1 VVGRTPRVRPTTL
14 AGRLDALQQRGFVM
28 IPDALDPATAARAE
42 AAVDRIHA
50 EESAADRCRPDGA
63 VHALEVLHR
72 DPVLAELLVAPAVL
86 PLICSALGWNIHL
99 YHSHVDVHP
108 PLQAPPEPVWRW
120 HQDGG
125 RQNLELE
132 TRPVRP
138 RLSIKVGFFL
148 SDASRPGRGNM
159 LVIPGSHRRNT
170 LPRPDRP
177 ELGFAQPEGAVE
189 VRAAPGTACV
199 FDRRIWHGR
208 SPNLSAITR
217 KVVFLGFTYRWIR
230 PRHDHTPDAHPG
242 LDPVQ
247 RQLLGASA
255 SQLGYWIPDERDVP
269 LRSWMRAHGLI
280 DPANPAHR

>member
-1 VVGRTPRVRPTTL
+1 
-14 AGRLDALQQRGFVM
+14 
-28 IPDALDPATAARAE
+28 
-42 AAVDRIHA
+42 
-50 EESAADRCRPDGA
+50 
-63 VHALEVLHR
+63 VHALEVLDR

-86 PLICSALGWNIHL
+86 PLVCSALGWNIHV

-108 PLQAPPEPVWRW
+108 PLPVAPEPAWRW

-125 RQNLELE
+125 RQNLEIE

-170 LPRPDRP
+170 LPRPERP
-177 ELGFAQPEGAVE
+177 ELAFPQPDGAVE

-230 PRHDHTPDAHPG
+230 PRHEHTPDAHPG

-255 SQLGYWIPDERDVP
+255 SQLGYWIPDDEDVP
-269 LRSWMRAHGLI
+269 LRAWMRERGLI

>member
-1 VVGRTPRVRPTTL
+1 VGGVRGVHPTTL
-14 AGRLDALQQRGFVM
+14 AGRLDALEQRGFVM
-28 IPDALDPATAARAE
+28 IPDALDPATLARAE
-42 AAVDRIHA
+42 TAVDRIHA
-50 EESAADRCRPDGA
+50 EESAAGRAGPDGS
-63 VHALEVLHR
+63 VHALEVLDR
-72 DPVLAELLVAPAVL
+72 DPVLAELLVTPAVL
-86 PLICSALGWNIHL
+86 PLVCSALGWNIHL

-108 PLQAPPEPVWRW
+108 PLEAPPEPVWLW

-125 RQNLELE
+125 RQNLEIE
-132 TRPVRP
+132 SRPVRP
-138 RLSIKVGFFL
+138 RLSIKAGFFL

-159 LVIPGSHRRNT
+159 LVIPGSHRRNS

-177 ELGFAQPEGAVE
+177 ALGFAQPEGAVE

-208 SPNLSAITR
+208 SPNVSGITR

-230 PRHDHTPDAHPG
+230 PRHDHRPDAHPG

-255 SQLGYWIPDERDVP
+255 SRLGYWIPDEDDVP
-269 LRSWMRAHGLI
+269 LRRWMRDHGLI

>member
-1 VVGRTPRVRPTTL
+1 
-14 AGRLDALQQRGFVM
+14 
-28 IPDALDPATAARAE
+28 
-42 AAVDRIHA
+42 
-50 EESAADRCRPDGA
+50 
-63 VHALEVLHR
+63 VHALEVLDR
-72 DPVLAELLVAPAVL
+72 DPVLAELLVVPAVL
-86 PLICSALGWNIHL
+86 PLVCSALGWNIHL

-108 PLQAPPEPVWRW
+108 PLEAPPEPVWRW

-132 TRPVRP
+132 SRQLRP

-208 SPNLSAITR
+208 SPNLSTITR
-217 KVVFLGFTYRWIR
+217 KVVFLAFTYRWIR
-230 PRHDHTPDAHPG
+230 PRHEHRPDAHPG

-247 RQLLGASA
+247 QQLLGDSG

-269 LRSWMRAHGLI
+269 LRGWMRDHGLI